1 MGLLASAPALIVG
14 ESVREFLY
22 VYWDL
27 QTILQGDHR
36 SIEKFIARGILAKNC
51 ALRNVSV
58 PRHYSHR
65 QIMNTKF
72 LQALNCRAKD

>member
-1 MGLLASAPALIVG
+1 MELPASAPALVF
-14 ESVREFLY
+14 SKFVQTFLY
-22 VYWDL
+22 AYWDL
-27 QTILQGDHR
+27 QTILQGDHC

-72 LQALNCRAKD
+72 LQALNSRAKD